1 MSSSSNIAT
10 SSNNKNSY
18 ETIFTNSDIER
29 NNSSSS
35 SSSDSTSI
43 SIKEHSNN
51 NNNIKT
57 KKGKKHI
64 GRMICLSIILLILF
78 IIIGCFIGCFI
89 YVSIYY
95 HASSNALTYLNEKD
109 NVKVKKINSGYH
121 FDGPGNDKALIF
133 YPGAKIEESAYADI
147 MHGIA
152 KNGIDCFLVKMPFRL
167 AFLGINKANKIIEE
181 NKKLYPHWY
190 MAGHS
195 LGGAM
200 AGYYVSKHQDNIDGF
215 AMLGAYTTSPIPEKV
230 KTLSILASNDK
241 ILNWNTYKKNIKN
254 LPGNFTEISIEGG
267 NHSQF
272 GDYGHQK
279 GDGTATI
286 SMEEQHNQ
294 IINAIV
300 EAFK

>member
-1 MSSSSNIAT
+1 MSSSSYII
-10 SSNNKNSY
+10 SSNNNNNSN
-18 ETIFTNSDIER
+18 ETIFINSDIER

-35 SSSDSTSI
+35 SDSTFI
-43 SIKEHSNN
+43 SIKEHPNN
-51 NNNIKT
+51 PIKT
-57 KKGKKHI
+57 KKSKKHI
-64 GRMICLSIILLILF
+64 GRMICLSIVLLILF

-95 HASSNALTYLNEKD
+95 HATPNVLTYLNEKD
-109 NVKVKKINSGYH
+109 NVKVKKVSSGYH

-152 KNGIDCFLVKMPFRL
+152 KNGIDCFLVKMPFRF
-167 AFLGINKANKIIEE
+167 AFFGINKADKIIEE
-181 NKKLYPHWY
+181 NKELYHNWY

-200 AGYYVSKHQDNIDGF
+200 AGYYIAKHQDTIDGF

-230 KTLSILASNDK
+230 KTISIIASNDK
-241 ILNWNTYKKNIKN
+241 ILSWNTYKKNIKN
-254 LPGNFTEISIEGG
+254 LPANFTEINIEGG